1 MKAGDQV
8 QHPDYEPAG
17 VVVEIDGPIAVVRFA
32 GPDGWPFPKAVRI
45 PVRRLKRYTPPE
57 PPFIPAPF

>member
-1 MKAGDQV
+1 
-8 QHPDYEPAG
+8 
-17 VVVEIDGPIAVVRFA
+17 VVEIDGPIAVVRFA

-45 PVRRLKRYTPPE
+45 PVKRLKRYTPPE